1 MIPNTFDAD
10 VLIIGG
16 GPAGSTAAIS
26 LARAGVRV
34 MLLEKQRFPRFHVGE
49 SCLPRGL
56 DLIDEL
62 ELRPALERLTYMPKY
77 GAEFGMGGSLETTK
91 FRFDIGLDGS
101 KNETFNI
108 ARAPFDHMLLQEAES
123 AGAQVVQDVSVTK
136 VVTLS
141 DGYVEVETKD
151 GTYTAKYAIDASGQ
165 STMLGKHLGLRRG
178 FAHHRKVAYFGHFE
192 NVKRLPG
199 DQEGYPTIAMCDEGW
214 FWLIPIDAKRTSIG
228 LVMDIDAAQSVD
240 VPASQMLAWGIAH
253 CPLVADRTTT
263 AVFPESNHVSADF
276 SYTCAPYA
284 GPGCFLVGDAAVFYD
299 PIFSSGI
306 CLAMVAA
313 VEVSKLLVSVLNG
326 KMSPQRARTRYTK
339 IVKSGSDPFFL
350 LVNLFYQN
358 SFRELFLHGQGFL
371 KVHRA
376 VISILAGHV
385 FPRPAF
391 SLRWRLRLFTWL
403 VQIQRRFELV
413 PRRETFSLLSSPTDK
428 KELMHEVVGAA
439 S

>member
-1 MIPNTFDAD
+1 MAQHSFDAD

-16 GPAGSTAAIS
+16 GPAGATAALS

-34 MLLEKQRFPRFHVGE
+34 LVLEKQRFPRFHVGE

-62 ELRPALERLTYMPKY
+62 GLRPALDRLTYMPKY
-77 GAEFGMGGSLETTK
+77 GAEFGMGGSFETTK

-108 ARAPFDHMLLQEAES
+108 ARAPFDHMLLQEAQA
-123 AGAQVVQDVSVTK
+123 AGAQVIQEVSVTH

-141 DGYVEVETKD
+141 DGYVEIETKD
-151 GTYTAKYAIDASGQ
+151 RTYTARYAIDASGQ
-165 STMLGKHLGLRRG
+165 ATLLGKHMGLRRG

-192 NVKRLPG
+192 NVKRLP
-199 DQEGYPTIAMCDEGW
+199 DDEEGYPTIAMCDEGW
-214 FWLIPIDAKRTSIG
+214 FWIIPIDKQRTSIG
-228 LVMDIDAAQSVD
+228 LVMDIGAAHSIE
-240 VPASQMLAWGIAH
+240 VPPPQMLAWGIEH
-253 CPLVADRTTT
+253 CPLVADRMKD
-263 AVFPESNHVSADF
+263 AVYPEFNHVSADF

-284 GPGCFLVGDAAVFYD
+284 GPGCFLVGDSAVFYD

-306 CLAMVAA
+306 CLAMVCAA
-313 VEVSKLLVSVLNG
+313 EVSKLLIAVLNG
-326 KMSPQRARTRYTK
+326 KMSPRRARSRYAK
-339 IVKSGSDPFFL
+339 IVTSGSDPFFV

-358 SFRELFLHGQGFL
+358 SFRDLFLHGQGFF

-391 SLRWRLRLFTWL
+391 SLRWRLRLFEWL

-413 PRRETFSLLSSPTDK
+413 PRHQTFSLLSSSTPQ
-428 KELMHEVVGAA
+428 KETTLEAVG
-439 S
+439 STL